1 MDRVDHRAAA
11 RGEARLTGSGQP
23 EPFTALARQPDPPLD
38 EVALGIAAAFR
49 AVDAPGALATLDGL
63 GAEVA
68 ALLAERRSQGG
79 GAEAPPLGPEA
90 ETHACVEVLGGRH
103 GFRGDTERYD
113 DPANSMLDVVLER
126 RLGLPILLS
135 VVYVEVARRAS
146 VALSGVGLHGH
157 FVAGHLGVEPPLLI
171 DPFAGG
177 APIETEQ
184 PAGLVRAWTAHE
196 IALRMLNNLVA
207 SYRRRGDIG
216 AAITA
221 ATMRLELPLD
231 ERLEDTL
238 RQELRAMRA
247 RLN

>member
-1 MDRVDHRAAA
+1 VDRVGHGAAA
-11 RGEARLTGSGQP
+11 GGEAHLTGPGQP
-23 EPFTALARQPDPPLD
+23 EPYTALARQPDPPLD
-38 EVALGIAAAFR
+38 ELALGIAAAFR
-49 AVDAPGALATLDGL
+49 AVDAPAALATPDGL

-68 ALLAERRSQGG
+68 AVLAERR
-79 GAEAPPLGPEA
+79 AEAGAADAPVGPEL

-103 GFRGDTERYD
+103 GFRGDAERYD

-146 VALSGVGLHGH
+146 VALSGIGLRGH
-157 FVAGHLGVEPPLLI
+157 FVAGHLGGARPVLI

-177 APIETEQ
+177 APIEAEQ
-184 PAGLVRAWTAHE
+184 PADLVRAWTAHE

>member
-1 MDRVDHRAAA
+1 VGHGPAAG
-11 RGEARLTGSGQP
+11 GEARLTGPGQP

-38 EVALGIAAAFR
+38 ELALGIAAAFR
-49 AVDAPGALATLDGL
+49 AVDAPAALATLDGL

-68 ALLAERRSQGG
+68 AVLAERRD
-79 GAEAPPLGPEA
+79 AATAPVGPEV
-90 ETHACVEVLGGRH
+90 ETHVCVEVLGGRH
-103 GFRGDTERYD
+103 GFRGDAERYD
-113 DPANSMLDVVLER
+113 DPENSMLDVVLER

-135 VVYVEVARRAS
+135 VVYVEAARRAS
-146 VALSGVGLHGH
+146 VALSGIGLGGH
-157 FVAGHLGVEPPLLI
+157 FVVGHLGAEPPVLV

-177 APIETEQ
+177 APIEAEQ
-184 PAGLVRAWTAHE
+184 PAELVRPWSTHE

-216 AAITA
+216 GAITA

>member
-1 MDRVDHRAAA
+1 VGHGPAA
-11 RGEARLTGSGQP
+11 GGGARLTGPGQP

-38 EVALGIAAAFR
+38 ELALGIAAAFR
-49 AVDAPGALATLDGL
+49 AVDAPAALATLDAL

-68 ALLAERRSQGG
+68 EALAERRTE
-79 GAEAPPLGPEA
+79 AEEAGPEV
-90 ETHACVEVLGGRH
+90 ETHVCVEVLGGRH
-103 GFRGDTERYD
+103 GFRGDAERYD

-146 VALSGVGLHGH
+146 VALSGIGLQGH
-157 FVAGHLGVEPPLLI
+157 FVVGHLGAEPPVLV

-177 APIETEQ
+177 APIEAEQ
-184 PAGLVRAWTAHE
+184 PAALVRPWSTHE

>member
-1 MDRVDHRAAA
+1 MVGMAGLPPFSELA
-11 RGEARLTGSGQP
+11 GEADPRLDLLML
-23 EPFTALARQPDPPLD
+23 ALAA
-38 EVALGIAAAFR
+38 EFR
-49 AVDAPGALATLDGL
+49 DVDADRALAALDAL
-63 GAEVA
+63 GAE
-68 ALLAERRSQGG
+68 LAEAVAGTDGS
-79 GAEAPPLGPEA
+79 P
-90 ETHACVEVLGGRH
+90 HAQVRAVGELLGGVH
-103 GFRGDTERYD
+103 GFAGDGERYD
-113 DPANSMLDVVLER
+113 HPDNSMLDVVLVR
-126 RLGLPILLS
+126 RRGLPILLS

>member
-1 MDRVDHRAAA
+1 VDHRATAG
-11 RGEARLTGSGQP
+11 GEARLTGPGQP

-38 EVALGIAAAFR
+38 ELALGIAAAFR
-49 AVDAPGALATLDGL
+49 AVDAPSALATLDGL

-68 ALLAERRSQGG
+68 ELLAERRGEAAGG
-79 GAEAPPLGPEA
+79 GAQGPPLGPEA
-90 ETHACVEVLGGRH
+90 ETHVCVEVLGGRH

-113 DPANSMLDVVLER
+113 DPANSMLDLVLER

-157 FVAGHLGVEPPLLI
+157 FVAGHLGVQPPLLV

-231 ERLEDTL
+231 EALEDTL